1 MSAEERPSI
10 FDGYGETA
18 LAEARRLTRAGELA
32 SRAHPRDD
40 DYEAFG
46 SVFRAIDGHLEVVAR
61 WVETGRQEV
70 SALRAAR
77 ASDDRSD
84 DSASQA
90 S

>member
-1 MSAEERPSI
+1 MSAEEQPSI

-46 SVFRAIDGHLEVVAR
+46 SVFRAIDGHLEAVAS
-61 WVETGRQEV
+61 WVETVRDEV
-70 SALRAAR
+70 RALRAAQGR
-77 ASDDRSD
+77 GNPPGGSD
-84 DSASQA
+84 
-90 S
+90 